1 MSKFPGCFVQVAFLV
16 VVSALLQGGAVC
28 GDDGKEHIDLV
39 FAGDIMLADG
49 PGKTIDA
56 GEDPFAEFG
65 DVLAKADVAIGN
77 LECVIATGGTPA
89 RKPWV
94 FRAKPEVLPFLHKH
108 FDIVS
113 LANNHS
119 GDYGHDAFLENLDLL
134 EKHKLPY
141 FGGGRNCAHARMPH
155 IIEVKGVRIALLG
168 YNEYYHPRYFE
179 AGPDWPGIAWAVD
192 EQVLA
197 DIKSA
202 RTRHKADL
210 VIPFMHWGD
219 EEVPEND
226 RQKEFARAM
235 IDGGADMVIGAHPH
249 VTQGI
254 EYYKDKLI
262 VYSLGNFVFDG
273 FDEGPCRTGWVLR
286 LRLDQKGL
294 VAWDTVVAKLDERGT
309 PHLMRETA
317 SPSGIVAEAK
327 IEDRRGLI
335 DSPLS
340 RKEK

>member
-1 MSKFPGCFVQVAFLV
+1 MSGFFRLPMGKLFLLLAWALVQ
-16 VVSALLQGGAVC
+16 GEAVR
-28 GDDGKEHIDLV
+28 GEESKEHIDLV

-49 PGKTIDA
+49 PGKTIEG

-65 DVLAKADVAIGN
+65 EVLQSADAAIGN
-77 LECVIATGGTPA
+77 LECVVATCGMPC
-89 RKPWV
+89 RKPYT
-94 FRAKPEVLPFLHKH
+94 FRAKPEVLPLLKKH

-119 GDYGHDAFLENLDLL
+119 GDFGHDAFLENLDLL

-155 IIEVKGVRIALLG
+155 IIEIKGVRIALLG

-179 AGPDWPGIAWAVD
+179 AGPDWPGIAWSVD

-197 DIKSA
+197 DIESA

-273 FDEGPCRTGWVLR
+273 FDEGPGRVGWILR
-286 LRLDQKGL
+286 VRLNQQGL
-294 VAWDTVVAKLDERGT
+294 VAWDTVVAKIDDAGT
-309 PHLMRETA
+309 PHLAKDEA
-317 SPSGIVAEAK
+317 SPSGVVAK
-327 IEDRRGLI
+327 TTIEDRRGLI

-340 RKEK
+340 RKTK

>member
-1 MSKFPGCFVQVAFLV
+1 MSGFFRLPMGKLFLV
-16 VVSALLQGGAVC
+16 LAWALVQGEVVRGEE
-28 GDDGKEHIDLV
+28 GKEHIDLV

-49 PGKTIDA
+49 PGKTIEG

-65 DVLAKADVAIGN
+65 EVLQSADAAIGN
-77 LECVIATGGTPA
+77 LECVVATCGTPC
-89 RKPWV
+89 RKPYT
-94 FRAKPEVLPFLHKH
+94 FRAKPEVLPLLKKH

-119 GDYGHDAFLENLDLL
+119 GDFGHDAFLENLDLL

-155 IIEVKGVRIALLG
+155 IIEIKGVRIALLG

-179 AGPDWPGIAWAVD
+179 AGPDWPGIAWSVD

-197 DIKSA
+197 DIESA
-202 RTRHKADL
+202 RKRHKADL

-273 FDEGPCRTGWVLR
+273 FDEGPGRVGWILR
-286 LRLDQKGL
+286 LRLNQKGL
-294 VAWDTVVAKLDERGT
+294 IAWDTVVAKIDDAGT
-309 PHLMRETA
+309 PHLAKDEA
-317 SPSGIVAEAK
+317 SPSGVVAK
-327 IEDRRGLI
+327 TTIEDRRGLI

-340 RKEK
+340 RKTK